1 MCIKNWAPLAD
12 VYKELDYVESSHM
25 EEVWSCVVDRAN
37 IVLDAQLDR
46 AKTLI
51 DDFCTYDYASHADFS
66 DLSRVNIAYTTV
78 GDEDIPLQVHVDLE
92 GYKIERELDGKPLD
106 VRQYG
111 SLQELIEN
119 ELEGM
124 DFQELVAVDEKDIQL
139 SLARAEYQE
148 NVECKLA
155 IEQAIARHYD
165 GSRLDSAAA
174 REVVEK
180 FGAER
185 VLYVLAGTLQ
195 QNEWDGRFS
204 QDNKAWAKTAK
215 ADPLFAH
222 RRDFSV
228 QSHPGL
234 VDVFLTQVRREA
246 EKPPRASIRE
256 RLKQAQEKAEKKT
269 SVQAQKEGAGAVRGR
284 RDQQLHFRVS
294 KPELDRIQVKMAE
307 LGIVS
312 IGAYLRKMALDGYC
326 IRLDLKELNRMA
338 YLLQMCS
345 NNLNQYAK
353 RANESGR
360 VYQTDIED
368 LRARL
373 DELIG
378 LAKQILA
385 QLAAL

>member
-1 MCIKNWAPLAD
+1 MTHEQWNTTLYKQMFAEQEQFRDWLLAQPPQEILNHAYEYVMREDILLSLEHNDLTDAQAEALLTSPSPLAD
-12 VYKELDYVESSHM
+12 VYAEFDKLENSHM
-25 EEVWSCVVDRAN
+25 EELWNCIESQADKVRAN
-37 IVLDAQLDR
+37 QLEH

-165 GSRLDSAAA
+165 GSRLDSMAA

-222 RRDFSV
+222 RRAFSV

-234 VDVFLTQVRREA
+234 VDLFLTQVRREA
-246 EKPPRASIRE
+246 EKPPRASVRE
-256 RLKQAQEKAEKKT
+256 QLKQAQEKMEKK
-269 SVQAQKEGAGAVRGR
+269 SPVQAAPKKKV
-284 RDQQLHFRVS
+284 
-294 KPELDRIQVKMAE
+294 PER
-307 LGIVS
+307 
-312 IGAYLRKMALDGYC
+312 
-326 IRLDLKELNRMA
+326 
-338 YLLQMCS
+338 
-345 NNLNQYAK
+345 
-353 RANESGR
+353 
-360 VYQTDIED
+360 
-368 LRARL
+368 
-373 DELIG
+373 
-378 LAKQILA
+378 
-385 QLAAL
+385 

>member
-1 MCIKNWAPLAD
+1 MTNEQWNTTLYKQMFAEQEQFRDWLLAQPPQEILNHAYEYVMREDILLSLEYNDLTDAQAAALLSSPSPLAD
-12 VYKELDYVESSHM
+12 VYAEFDKLENSHM
-25 EEVWSCVVDRAN
+25 EEIWNCIESQADKMQVS
-37 IVLDAQLDR
+37 QLEH

-51 DDFCTYDYASHADFS
+51 DDFCTYDYASQADFS

-92 GYKIERELDGKPLD
+92 GYKIERELDGRPLD
-106 VRQYG
+106 TRQYS

-119 ELEGM
+119 ELEGL

-165 GSRLDSAAA
+165 GSRLDSMAA
-174 REVVEK
+174 RAVVEK

-204 QDNKAWAKTAK
+204 QDNKAWAETAK

-234 VDVFLTQVRREA
+234 VDLFLTQVRRET
-246 EKPPRASIRE
+246 EKPPRVSVRE
-256 RLKQAQEKAEKKT
+256 QLKQAQETVEKKPP
-269 SVQAQKEGAGAVRGR
+269 VQAATKKKE
-284 RDQQLHFRVS
+284 
-294 KPELDRIQVKMAE
+294 PER
-307 LGIVS
+307 
-312 IGAYLRKMALDGYC
+312 
-326 IRLDLKELNRMA
+326 
-338 YLLQMCS
+338 
-345 NNLNQYAK
+345 
-353 RANESGR
+353 
-360 VYQTDIED
+360 
-368 LRARL
+368 
-373 DELIG
+373 
-378 LAKQILA
+378 
-385 QLAAL
+385 

>member
-1 MCIKNWAPLAD
+1 
-12 VYKELDYVESSHM
+12 
-25 EEVWSCVVDRAN
+25 
-37 IVLDAQLDR
+37 
-46 AKTLI
+46 
-51 DDFCTYDYASHADFS
+51 
-66 DLSRVNIAYTTV
+66 
-78 GDEDIPLQVHVDLE
+78 
-92 GYKIERELDGKPLD
+92 
-106 VRQYG
+106 
-111 SLQELIEN
+111 IEN

-165 GSRLDSAAA
+165 GGRLDSAAA

-234 VDVFLTQVRREA
+234 VDLFLTQVRRET
-246 EKPPRASIRE
+246 EKPPRASVRAQL
-256 RLKQAQEKAEKKT
+256 RQAQETVEKQ
-269 SVQAQKEGAGAVRGR
+269 S
-284 RDQQLHFRVS
+284 
-294 KPELDRIQVKMAE
+294 
-307 LGIVS
+307 
-312 IGAYLRKMALDGYC
+312 
-326 IRLDLKELNRMA
+326 
-338 YLLQMCS
+338 
-345 NNLNQYAK
+345 
-353 RANESGR
+353 
-360 VYQTDIED
+360 
-368 LRARL
+368 
-373 DELIG
+373 
-378 LAKQILA
+378 
-385 QLAAL
+385 